1 MNQKSKDQFAAFACY
16 FSLLSVLFFFSWL
29 ILDITKNSFSNI
41 SLEFLYLNP
50 ENMGRMGG
58 IGSVIVSTVLI
69 LLISLLMTLPIGL
82 TCALFL
88 SDWGKEKS
96 LLRSILRQILE
107 VLSGVP
113 SIVFGLFGSAFF
125 CVYLKLGYSILA
137 GGLTLACMIL
147 PLFIRIVEEGL
158 KAIPEE
164 LKTASIALNFS
175 KFGRV
180 IHLLLPIA
188 LPSIAIATIL
198 SVGRALSETAALL
211 FTSGYA
217 MRTPESVFDSGR
229 TLSVHIYDLAM
240 NVPGG
245 EIAAYKTAFVLIL
258 ILLII
263 NSATNV
269 IASSLLKR
277 KLGNLHI

>member
-1 MNQKSKDQFAAFACY
+1 MNQKLKDQFATFLCY
-16 FSLLSVLFFFSWL
+16 SSLVLVLYFFFWL
-29 ILDITKNSFSNI
+29 ILDILKNSLGDFSF
-41 SLEFLYLNP
+41 SFLYQNP
-50 ENMGRMGG
+50 ENLGRLGG
-58 IGSVIVSTVLI
+58 IASVIISTIWI
-69 LLISLLMTLPIGL
+69 LAISLLVTLPIGL
-82 TCALFL
+82 ACALFL

-96 LLRSILRQILE
+96 FSRSTLRQILE
-107 VLSGVP
+107 ILSGVP

-125 CVYLKLGYSILA
+125 CIYLKLGYSILA

-158 KAIPEE
+158 KAIPED
-164 LKTASIALNFS
+164 LKTASVALNFS
-175 KFGRV
+175 KFGRT

-217 MRTPESVFDSGR
+217 MRTPESALDSGR

-245 EIAAYKTAFVLIL
+245 ETAAYKTAFVLIF
-258 ILLII
+258 ILLLI
-263 NSATNV
+263 NSTTNI
-269 IASSLLKR
+269 IAASLLKR